1 MTDIKISGHIATFK
15 DAFREN
21 KFFFLCLTLIVAG
34 MLAGSLA
41 VNLLSGEYLNFIK
54 DWFLSFFKFRSTAGF
69 SRVFFNIFLSG
80 TVYFVLVLLS
90 SLGLTGVITLPLVV
104 FFRGFGTCLLAGFL
118 YREYSLTGIAFA
130 DLILLPGVLATDFLL
145 IYICAEAVSVSFS
158 FLDILKDVS
167 SRGIMVRPLMLKFL
181 RKFLIVMLL
190 FCIFSLIEALFSVNF
205 THYFS
210 FN

>member
-41 VNLLSGEYLNFIK
+41 VNLLSGEYLIFIK

>member
-41 VNLLSGEYLNFIK
+41 VNLLSGEYLIFIK

-69 SRVFFNIFLSG
+69 SKVFFNIFLSG

-90 SLGLTGVITLPLVV
+90 SLGLTGVITLPIVV

>member
-41 VNLLSGEYLNFIK
+41 VNLLSGEYLIFIK

-80 TVYFVLVLLS
+80 TLYFVLVLLS
-90 SLGLTGVITLPLVV
+90 SLGLTGVITLPIVV

>member
-69 SRVFFNIFLSG
+69 SRVFFNIFLS
-80 TVYFVLVLLS
+80 
-90 SLGLTGVITLPLVV
+90 I
-104 FFRGFGTCLLAGFL
+104 
-118 YREYSLTGIAFA
+118 I
-130 DLILLPGVLATDFLL
+130 
-145 IYICAEAVSVSFS
+145 
-158 FLDILKDVS
+158 
-167 SRGIMVRPLMLKFL
+167 
-181 RKFLIVMLL
+181 
-190 FCIFSLIEALFSVNF
+190 N
-205 THYFS
+205 
-210 FN
+210 

>member
-167 SRGIMVRPLMLKFL
+167 SRGIMVRPLMLKCL
-181 RKFLIVMLL
+181 RKFLMVMLL

>member
-41 VNLLSGEYLNFIK
+41 VNLLSGEYLIFIK

-181 RKFLIVMLL
+181 RKFLIIMLIFAL
-190 FCIFSLIEALFSVNF
+190 LSTVEAIFSVSF

>member
-34 MLAGSLA
+34 MLAGSFA
-41 VNLLSGEYLNFIK
+41 VNLLSGEYLNFIE

-90 SLGLTGVITLPLVV
+90 SLGLTGVITLPVIV

>member
-90 SLGLTGVITLPLVV
+90 SLGLTGVITLPVVV

>member
-41 VNLLSGEYLNFIK
+41 VNLLSGEYLIFIK

-90 SLGLTGVITLPLVV
+90 SLGLTGVITLPVIV

>member
-41 VNLLSGEYLNFIK
+41 VNLLSGEYLNFIE

-90 SLGLTGVITLPLVV
+90 SLGLTGVITLPVIV

>member
-69 SRVFFNIFLSG
+69 SKVFFNIFLSG

-90 SLGLTGVITLPLVV
+90 SLGLTGVITLPVIV

>member
-41 VNLLSGEYLNFIK
+41 VNLLSGEYLIFIK

-90 SLGLTGVITLPLVV
+90 SLGLTGVITLPIVV

-130 DLILLPGVLATDFLL
+130 DLILLPGVLATDFLF

>member
-41 VNLLSGEYLNFIK
+41 VNLLSGEYLIFIK

-90 SLGLTGVITLPLVV
+90 SLGLTGVITLPIVV

>member
-69 SRVFFNIFLSG
+69 SKVFFNIFLSG

-90 SLGLTGVITLPLVV
+90 SLGLTGVITLPIVV

>member
-69 SRVFFNIFLSG
+69 SKVFFNIFLSG